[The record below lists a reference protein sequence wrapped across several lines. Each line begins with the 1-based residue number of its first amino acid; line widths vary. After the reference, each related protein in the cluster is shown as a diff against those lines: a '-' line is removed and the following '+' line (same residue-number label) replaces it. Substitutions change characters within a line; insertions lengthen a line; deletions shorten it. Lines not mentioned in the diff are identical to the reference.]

1 MQPLWYTESQTDPQ
15 QGAWSVYLRM
25 KPTGCPRQNTHF
37 TCRMWSHHCA
47 VSAVVVL
54 IVAVLSWQEINET
67 FSVWLKRDRGELFF
81 SLSSWIA
88 KYLGAALYVKFKKKK
103 RHFRKFWS
111 DVFILFSFITLIP
124 GGYCSTPEAS
134 LWKIQSLTDYCR
146 HTHIFFSP
154 QFPRIKGKSNISSE
168 IIKWRGERGILWNG
182 PYYQSKRH

>member
-88 KYLGAALYVKFKKKK
+88 KYLGAALYVKFRKKEKTSLQK
-103 RHFRKFWS
+103 ILKWRIYSFFLHNFNSRRLLFNTWS
-111 DVFILFSFITLIP
+111 LTLKDSKPYRLLPPHTYILFPSV
-124 GGYCSTPEAS
+124 
-134 LWKIQSLTDYCR
+134 
-146 HTHIFFSP
+146 
-154 QFPRIKGKSNISSE
+154 SE
-168 IIKWRGERGILWNG
+168 DQG
-182 PYYQSKRH
+182 